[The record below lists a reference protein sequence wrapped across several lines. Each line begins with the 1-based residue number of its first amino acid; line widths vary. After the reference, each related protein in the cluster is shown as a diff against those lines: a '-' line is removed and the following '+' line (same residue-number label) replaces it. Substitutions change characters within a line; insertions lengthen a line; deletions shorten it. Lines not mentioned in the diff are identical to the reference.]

1 MAATTPI
8 DQQQMKTQDLGR
20 EMDGLFVFTQAA

>member
-8 DQQQMKTQDLGR
+8 DQQQMKTQDLER